1 MKLIMAAIKSNSKI
15 FHNHKMLIT
24 SYLFNILFGYL
35 AKISECWYQYILNIY
50 IGGHVKKQAFILKVV
65 PVNLFNKIL
74 KMLKRGLNNI

>member
-74 KMLKRGLNNI
+74 KMLKKD